1 MHAFSS
7 FTHSPT
13 LPTLPLPQ
21 PPLGVWSCSSWTF
34 LYTTFTLFL
43 FGNVFP
49 SLVVFIILLSIFYVP
64 PPHPLGIC
72 YCNEPPLVQSFNC
85 LPNCSFTKSAKP
97 SQFVFCVVLFCSP
110 SFSSHLIS
118 CLVLFGLVVSCPH
131 LLHCV
136 ILSCLA
142 LSSTS
147 PPPLIRA

>member
-34 LYTTFTLFL
+34 LYTTFTFFL

-97 SQFVFCVVLFCSP
+97 SQFLCVVLFCSP
-110 SFSSHLIS
+110 FFSSHLIS
-118 CLVLFGLVVSCPH
+118 CLVL
-131 LLHCV
+131 
-136 ILSCLA
+136 SCLVLISCIVLFFLA
-142 LSSTS
+142 LPCPR
-147 PPPLIRA
+147 PPPLPLYAPNLI